1 MAIDDEETSRILE
14 IAMRHA
20 RAYLS
25 GSDGQG
31 VASTG
36 SLEDLRR
43 NLSKPLLDRGVSAE
57 DAIEDLVRD
66 ASPGLIGST
75 GGRFFG
81 WVLGGTL
88 PAALAADWL
97 TSAWDQNAALHAC
110 APAAGV
116 VEEIAGAWLKDLL
129 GLPMQSSFAFVTGCQ
144 MAHVTCLA
152 AARGALLRRSGWDVV
167 EQGSAGSPKIR
178 ILANENRHG
187 SIDRAIGLLGLGRA
201 NIEPL
206 KTDAV
211 GRVEFDALHDALAH
225 GDPQPTILVLQAG
238 DIATGSFDRFDELIP
253 LARAAGAW
261 VHIDGAFGLWARAS
275 SRYRHLTQGLEAAD
289 SWATDG
295 HKVLNVPYDSGYAF
309 VAHPGDHKAVMSL
322 RASYLTHADDARDQL
337 DWNPEWSRRARGFA
351 TYVALR
357 TLGRT
362 GVADLFDDCCA
373 HADAI
378 ARGIADLPGA
388 ELVSEPIIN
397 QALVRF
403 CDSREGAV
411 EADHDR
417 RTDAAIAAINATGEA
432 VFTASTW
439 RGRRVMRISACS
451 WRISPADVDRVIA
464 ASRRVLLANDPAH
477 SN

>member
-1 MAIDDEETSRILE
+1 MANDEEKTPRILE
-14 IAMRHA
+14 SAMRHA
-20 RAYLS
+20 LSYIS
-25 GSDGQG
+25 GSDGHG
-31 VASTG
+31 VASSA
-36 SLEDLRR
+36 SLDDLRR
-43 NLSKPLLDRGVSAE
+43 NLSKPLLDRGVSPE
-57 DAIEDLVRD
+57 EAIEDLVRD

-88 PAALAADWL
+88 PVALAADWL

-116 VEEIAGAWLKDLL
+116 AEEIAGAWLKDLL
-129 GLPMQSSFAFVTGCQ
+129 ALPAQSSFAFVTGCQ

-152 AARGALLRRSGWDVV
+152 AARGALLRRSGWNVV

-206 KTDAV
+206 RTDAV
-211 GRVEFDALHDALAH
+211 GRVELDALRDTLVH
-225 GDPQPTILVLQAG
+225 GQPTILVLQAG
-238 DIATGSFDRFDELIP
+238 DIATGAFDRYDELIP
-253 LARAAGAW
+253 LARAAGTW

-275 SRYRHLTQGLEAAD
+275 SRYRRLTQGIDAAD

-295 HKVLNVPYDSGYAF
+295 HKVLNVPYDCGYAF
-309 VAHPGDHKAVMSL
+309 VAHPEDHKAVMSL

-357 TLGRT
+357 TLGRE
-362 GVADLFDDCCA
+362 GVANLFDDCCG

-378 ARGIADLPGA
+378 ARGIAELPGA
-388 ELVSEPIIN
+388 ELVCEPIIN

-403 CDSREGAV
+403 LDSSENAN

-417 RTDAAIAAINATGEA
+417 RTDEVIAAINATGEA
-432 VFTASTW
+432 FFTASTW
-439 RGRRVMRISACS
+439 RGRRVMRISVCD
-451 WRISPADVDRVIA
+451 WRTSAADVERVIA
-464 ASRRVLLANDPAH
+464 ATRRVLLANDGATQT
-477 SN
+477 